1 MFLSIMSEFKYAC
14 PVCGQHIKCDSSQAG
29 TQMECPT
36 CFQKII
42 VPQAPSDEQKFIL
55 TGSKVAGERPLPK
68 APDATTFAAP
78 PSKTLPGVLVVII
91 IFLLI
96 GSAVAFVY
104 RGTIFKAKTPDST
117 NASAVAQSPVPP
129 PKPSPPPKK
138 PAPVMVAPPSNE
150 TNWTLNLKG
159 RKIPDALAA
168 GRIEGQDFVC
178 QRATFQNGNLMLRN
192 GDLGL
197 QIFFG
202 KATPDQLAGKSINVS
217 TNTTAAARVVLRWQD
232 GDQAM
237 REAFTNQ
244 YAMLLNFG
252 QLANNRMSGQIY
264 LCTSDDKKSYVSG
277 TFDTEIRK
285 PKPKAQ

>member
-1 MFLSIMSEFKYAC
+1 MSEFKYAC

-42 VPQAPSDEQKFIL
+42 VPQAPTEEQKFIL

-68 APDATTFAAP
+68 TPDATTFAAP
-78 PSKTLPGVLVVII
+78 SKTLPGVVVVIVI
-91 IFLLI
+91 LLLI
-96 GSAVAFVY
+96 GAAVAFVY
-104 RGTIFKAKTPDST
+104 RGTIFKSKAPDDA
-117 NASAVAQSPVPP
+117 NPSPIVQAPAPP
-129 PKPSPPPKK
+129 QPAPPPKK
-138 PAPVMVAPPSNE
+138 TVPVMVAPPSNE

-178 QRATFQNGNLMLRN
+178 QRATFQNGNLMLHN
-192 GDLGL
+192 GELGL
-197 QIFFG
+197 QVFFG
-202 KATPDQLAGKSINVS
+202 RATTPDQLAGKSINVS

-264 LCTSDDKKSYVSG
+264 ICTSDDKKSYVSG
-277 TFDTEIRK
+277 TFDAEIRK